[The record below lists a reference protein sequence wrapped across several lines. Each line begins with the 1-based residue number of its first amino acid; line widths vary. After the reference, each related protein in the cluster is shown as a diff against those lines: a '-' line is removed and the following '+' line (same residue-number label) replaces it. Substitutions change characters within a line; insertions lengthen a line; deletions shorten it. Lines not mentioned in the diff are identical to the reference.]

1 MVPYGFRSINHF
13 SGIWKHSNHEDSF
26 PMLSRLPAF
35 RIGTKSVA
43 FVVALLGLTAAF
55 ILVAGWMLIQ
65 SRNEEAALREA
76 QTNMRTLAVLFAG
89 AEPAARIAIA
99 GDRLSDARAQAM
111 PSFSDHGIVDRTVQA
126 VGGVATIFV
135 TDDKGIFVRR
145 TTNLKKENGDRA
157 VGTALAPDHPG
168 QTPLKAGQAYY
179 GPAML
184 FGRSFYTAYHPVLD
198 PAGKVIGV
206 LFIGIP
212 TEQLHAA
219 AMKTLTA
226 MMLALLGVVVVLG
239 LVSAL
244 VVRRAVKPLVAA
256 TQSLQR
262 VAAGDLDTAIPES
275 SRKDE
280 IGDLCRALSVMRDNA
295 RAAREAEAARL
306 AEAEERGARA
316 RRLEQAIMSFER
328 TMADRIAE
336 ANAAVGDLDHS
347 AQALGQAAQA
357 MSGKVG
363 IAEGA
368 TDEATANM
376 NAVAGASQELASSI
390 SEIGRQVAASSE
402 VASRAVKEAGDTTSR
417 VSELDSAARKIGE
430 VIGLINEVAE
440 QTNLLALNATIEAA
454 RAGEAGKGFA
464 VVAAEVKQLAG
475 QTAKATDEIA
485 SQVGRMQAATNATVA
500 AIGAIAETIGSMDQ
514 ITTAIAAAVDEQQAS
529 TAEISRSIAEANGH
543 AGEARTSIAAVN
555 SAASDTGRSA
565 SEVDAAG
572 KRLAQ
577 CSASIDAALR
587 TFVNEVRAA

>member
-1 MVPYGFRSINHF
+1 LPHGFRSINHF
-13 SGIWKHSNHEDSF
+13 SVIWKHSKTEDRF

-55 ILVAGWMLIQ
+55 IIVAGWMLIQ
-65 SRNEEAALREA
+65 SRNEETALREA

-89 AEPAARIAIA
+89 AEPAARIAMS
-99 GDRLSDARAQAM
+99 GDRLSDARAPAM
-111 PSFSDHGIVDRTVQA
+111 PAFSDHGIVDRTVQA

-198 PAGKVIGV
+198 QAGKVIGV

-219 AMKTLTA
+219 AMKTLTT

-239 LVSAL
+239 LVSAF

-262 VAAGDLDTAIPES
+262 VAAGDLDTVIPENN
-275 SRKDE
+275 RKDE
-280 IGDLCRALSVMRDNA
+280 IGDLCRALAVMRDNA
-295 RAAREAEAARL
+295 RTAREAEAARL
-306 AEAEERGARA
+306 ADAEERGARA
-316 RRLEQAIMSFER
+316 RRLEQAIMSFEA

-336 ANAAVGDLDHS
+336 ANAAVGDLDQS
-347 AQALGQAAQA
+347 AQALGQAAEA

-402 VASRAVKEAGDTTSR
+402 VASRAVKEAGDTTAR

-485 SQVGRMQAATNATVA
+485 SQVGRMQAATNATVT

-529 TAEISRSIAEANGH
+529 TAEISRSIAEANSH

-565 SEVDAAG
+565 SDVDAAG